1 MPDYVPTGRHV
12 FSGRNRIDNEMVS
25 LTPDPAIIAAPT
37 EEELNIVPL
46 EGHEVDDSDEIM
58 EEEEFVDE
66 SQDDSFNGSQ
76 EDPTEET
83 GQEYEPDSED
93 DTETAETPEE
103 IAARLA
109 GDRVK
114 AQMDNLE
121 IAAKI
126 ASEDTSEEASSSEE
140 TPEEIAARLAADRV
154 HAQEMNL
161 EVARSQQE

>member
-66 SQDDSFNGSQ
+66 SQDDSFDGSQ
-76 EDPTEET
+76 EDTTEET

-126 ASEDTSEEASSSEE
+126 ASEDTAEEASSSEE

>member
-66 SQDDSFNGSQ
+66 SQDDSFDGSQ
-76 EDPTEET
+76 EDTTDET

-121 IAAKI
+121 IAEKI
-126 ASEDTSEEASSSEE
+126 ASEDTSQEASSSEE

>member
-66 SQDDSFNGSQ
+66 SQDDSFDGSQ
-76 EDPTEET
+76 EDTTEET

>member
-46 EGHEVDDSDEIM
+46 EGHEIDDSDEIM

-66 SQDDSFNGSQ
+66 SQDDSFDGSQ
-76 EDPTEET
+76 EDTTEET

-121 IAAKI
+121 IAEKI

>member
-1 MPDYVPTGRHV
+1 MPDYIPTGRHV

-66 SQDDSFNGSQ
+66 SQDDSFDGSQ
-76 EDPTEET
+76 EDTTEET

-126 ASEDTSEEASSSEE
+126 ASEDTTEEAASSEE

>member
-66 SQDDSFNGSQ
+66 SQDDSFDGSQ
-76 EDPTEET
+76 EDTTDET

-121 IAAKI
+121 IAEKI
-126 ASEDTSEEASSSEE
+126 ASEDTPEEASSSEE

>member
-66 SQDDSFNGSQ
+66 SQDDSLDGSQ

-109 GDRVK
+109 SDRVK

-121 IAAKI
+121 IAEKI

>member
-66 SQDDSFNGSQ
+66 SQDDSFDGSQ
-76 EDPTEET
+76 EDTTEET

-93 DTETAETPEE
+93 GTETAETPEE

-121 IAAKI
+121 IAEKI
-126 ASEDTSEEASSSEE
+126 ASEDTTEETASSEE

>member
-66 SQDDSFNGSQ
+66 SQDDSFDGSQ
-76 EDPTEET
+76 EDTTEET
-83 GQEYEPDSED
+83 GHEYEPDSED

-126 ASEDTSEEASSSEE
+126 ASEDTTEETASSEE

>member
-66 SQDDSFNGSQ
+66 SQDDSFDGSQ
-76 EDPTEET
+76 EDTTEET

-103 IAARLA
+103 IVARLA

-121 IAAKI
+121 IAEKI
-126 ASEDTSEEASSSEE
+126 ASEDTPEEASSSEE

>member
-66 SQDDSFNGSQ
+66 SQDDSFDVSQ
-76 EDPTEET
+76 EDTTEET

-121 IAAKI
+121 IAEKI

>member
-66 SQDDSFNGSQ
+66 SQDDSFDGSQ
-76 EDPTEET
+76 EDTTEET

-126 ASEDTSEEASSSEE
+126 ASEDTTEETASSEE

>member
-1 MPDYVPTGRHV
+1 MPDYIPTGRHV

-66 SQDDSFNGSQ
+66 SQDDSFDGSQ
-76 EDPTEET
+76 EDTTEET

-109 GDRVK
+109 
-114 AQMDNLE
+114 
-121 IAAKI
+121 
-126 ASEDTSEEASSSEE
+126 
-140 TPEEIAARLAADRV
+140 ADRV

>member
-66 SQDDSFNGSQ
+66 SQIEKVRRDAYILYKYKVL
-76 EDPTEET
+76 DPEFLARIP
-83 GQEYEPDSED
+83 EP
-93 DTETAETPEE
+93 P
-103 IAARLA
+103 
-109 GDRVK
+109 
-114 AQMDNLE
+114 LE
-121 IAAKI
+121 MLHQKELNNIF
-126 ASEDTSEEASSSEE
+126 
-140 TPEEIAARLAADRV
+140 
-154 HAQEMNL
+154 
-161 EVARSQQE
+161 

>member
-25 LTPDPAIIAAPT
+25 LTPDPAIVAAPT

-66 SQDDSFNGSQ
+66 SQDDSFDGSQ
-76 EDPTEET
+76 EDTTEET

-126 ASEDTSEEASSSEE
+126 ASEDTPEETASTEE

>member
-66 SQDDSFNGSQ
+66 SQDDSFDGSH
-76 EDPTEET
+76 EDTTEET

-121 IAAKI
+121 IAEKI

>member
-66 SQDDSFNGSQ
+66 SQDDSFDGSQ
-76 EDPTEET
+76 EDTTEET

-121 IAAKI
+121 IAEKI
-126 ASEDTSEEASSSEE
+126 ASEDTPKEASSSEE

>member
-66 SQDDSFNGSQ
+66 SQDDSFDGSQ
-76 EDPTEET
+76 EDTTEET
-83 GQEYEPDSED
+83 SQEYEPDSEN

-126 ASEDTSEEASSSEE
+126 ASEDTTEETASSEE

-161 EVARSQQE
+161 EAARSQQE

>member
-66 SQDDSFNGSQ
+66 SQDDSFDGSQ
-76 EDPTEET
+76 EDTTEET

-121 IAAKI
+121 IAEKI
-126 ASEDTSEEASSSEE
+126 ASEDTTEETASSEE

>member
-66 SQDDSFNGSQ
+66 SQDDSFDGSQ
-76 EDPTEET
+76 EDTTEET

-126 ASEDTSEEASSSEE
+126 ASEDTTEEAASSEE

>member
-66 SQDDSFNGSQ
+66 SQDDSLDGSQ
-76 EDPTEET
+76 EDTTEET

-126 ASEDTSEEASSSEE
+126 ASEDTTEEAASSEE

>member
-66 SQDDSFNGSQ
+66 SQDDSFDGSQ
-76 EDPTEET
+76 EDTTEET

-93 DTETAETPEE
+93 DTGTAETPEE
-103 IAARLA
+103 IASRLA

-121 IAAKI
+121 IAEKI

>member
-66 SQDDSFNGSQ
+66 SQDDSFDGSQ
-76 EDPTEET
+76 EDTTEET

-126 ASEDTSEEASSSEE
+126 ASEDTTEEAVSSEE

>member
-66 SQDDSFNGSQ
+66 SQDDSFDGSQ
-76 EDPTEET
+76 EDTTDET

-121 IAAKI
+121 IAEKI
-126 ASEDTSEEASSSEE
+126 ASEDTPEEASSSEE

-161 EVARSQQE
+161 EVARSPQE

>member
-66 SQDDSFNGSQ
+66 SQDDSFDGSQ
-76 EDPTEET
+76 EDTTDET

-103 IAARLA
+103 IVARLA

-121 IAAKI
+121 IAEKI
-126 ASEDTSEEASSSEE
+126 ASEDTPEEASSSEE

>member
-12 FSGRNRIDNEMVS
+12 FSGRNRIDHEMVS

-66 SQDDSFNGSQ
+66 SQDDSFDGSQ
-76 EDPTEET
+76 EDTTEET

-121 IAAKI
+121 IAEKI

>member
-66 SQDDSFNGSQ
+66 SQDDSFDGSQ
-76 EDPTEET
+76 EDTTEET

-121 IAAKI
+121 IAEKI
-126 ASEDTSEEASSSEE
+126 ASEDTPEEASSSEE

>member
-66 SQDDSFNGSQ
+66 SQDDSFDGSP
-76 EDPTEET
+76 EDTTEET

-121 IAAKI
+121 IAEKI

>member
-66 SQDDSFNGSQ
+66 SPDDSFDGSQ
-76 EDPTEET
+76 EDTTDET

-121 IAAKI
+121 IAEKI
-126 ASEDTSEEASSSEE
+126 ASEDTPEEASSSEE

>member
-66 SQDDSFNGSQ
+66 SQDDSFDGSQ
-76 EDPTEET
+76 EDTTDET

-121 IAAKI
+121 IAEKI
-126 ASEDTSEEASSSEE
+126 ASEYTPEEASSSEE

>member
-66 SQDDSFNGSQ
+66 SQDDSFDGSQ
-76 EDPTEET
+76 EDTTEET

-121 IAAKI
+121 IAEKS